1 MKNLLP
7 FLLIPFF
14 FACTQAEKQGA
25 TINGKVTNLASG
37 FFILGG
43 PGGIKDSIKLDAT
56 GRFTHA
62 VPVLKKMTN
71 YFILVGSQDY
81 MPCTLG
87 PGMDLDV
94 AFNAKDFK
102 ASLKFTG
109 KGSDINNY
117 LGAKFIASGQMD
129 EDCFKLEPG
138 PFRLKQD
145 SLLSVQK
152 TLLAST
158 KKEDANDP
166 FWKTEEA
173 EVLFGWANTLA
184 MYEWYHGYIA
194 QIKDYKAPAE
204 FFSYEKE
211 LAIDQPAYVTSS
223 AFKEYV
229 SGLVDR
235 SAKRK
240 MDELKMAN
248 PTQTIN
254 SSKIRMETALRIL
267 KNETVLDHYL
277 FDAISSMV
285 QMVEIEGYV
294 QESIDSFLGKC
305 KDTVLVNGL
314 NRTVA
319 EWKRFSKGQPAFEFS
334 GKDMQG
340 NTVKLSDFK
349 GKYVYVDVWAT
360 WCGPCIGEI
369 PYLDTL
375 ETDYAGRNIVFIS
388 YSIDE
393 DYAAWAK
400 FIPENKPQRIQIIG
414 GKAWESDLI
423 KNYKIIGVPT
433 FMMFDTEGKIVSTK
447 MTRPSDKKTRET
459 FDGLL

>member
-1 MKNLLP
+1 
-7 FLLIPFF
+7 
-14 FACTQAEKQGA
+14 
-25 TINGKVTNLASG
+25 
-37 FFILGG
+37 
-43 PGGIKDSIKLDAT
+43 
-56 GRFTHA
+56 
-62 VPVLKKMTN
+62 
-71 YFILVGSQDY
+71 
-81 MPCTLG
+81 
-87 PGMDLDV
+87 
-94 AFNAKDFK
+94 
-102 ASLKFTG
+102 
-109 KGSDINNY
+109 
-117 LGAKFIASGQMD
+117 
-129 EDCFKLEPG
+129 
-138 PFRLKQD
+138 
-145 SLLSVQK
+145 
-152 TLLAST
+152 
-158 KKEDANDP
+158 
-166 FWKTEEA
+166 
-173 EVLFGWANTLA
+173 
-184 MYEWYHGYIA
+184 
-194 QIKDYKAPAE
+194 
-204 FFSYEKE
+204 
-211 LAIDQPAYVTSS
+211 
-223 AFKEYV
+223 
-229 SGLVDR
+229 
-235 SAKRK
+235 
-240 MDELKMAN
+240 MDELKRAN

-254 SSKIRMETALRIL
+254 SSKIRMETALGML

-285 QMVEIEGYV
+285 RMVEIEGYV
-294 QESIDSFLGKC
+294 QESIDLFLGKC
-305 KDTVLVNGL
+305 KDTALVNGL

-334 GKDMQG
+334 GKDLQG

-375 ETDYAGRNIVFIS
+375 ETDYAGKNIVFIS

>member
-25 TINGKVTNLASG
+25 TINGKVTNLVSG
-37 FFILGG
+37 FFFLAGTDG
-43 PGGIKDSIKLDAT
+43 AKDSIKLDAT

-71 YFILVGSQDY
+71 YFILVGPQDY
-81 MPCTLG
+81 IPCTLG

-94 AFNAKDFK
+94 AFDAKDFK

-117 LGAKFIASGQMD
+117 LLAKSIASGQMD
-129 EDCFKLEPG
+129 YDIFKLEPG

-166 FWKTEEA
+166 VWKTEEA
-173 EVLFGWANTLA
+173 EVLFRWANSLA
-184 MYEWYHGYIA
+184 MFEWYHGNIG

-211 LAIDQPAYVTSS
+211 LPIDEPAYVTSS

-229 SGLVDR
+229 SGLVDK
-235 SAKRK
+235 SAKLK
-240 MDELKMAN
+240 MDELKRAN

-254 SSKIRMETALRIL
+254 SEKIRMETALGML

-277 FDAISSMV
+277 FDAISTMV

-294 QESIDSFLGKC
+294 QESINFFLGKC

-334 GKDMQG
+334 GKDLQG
-340 NTVKLSDFK
+340 NTIKLSDFK

-375 ETDYAGRNIVFIS
+375 ETDYAGKNIVFIS